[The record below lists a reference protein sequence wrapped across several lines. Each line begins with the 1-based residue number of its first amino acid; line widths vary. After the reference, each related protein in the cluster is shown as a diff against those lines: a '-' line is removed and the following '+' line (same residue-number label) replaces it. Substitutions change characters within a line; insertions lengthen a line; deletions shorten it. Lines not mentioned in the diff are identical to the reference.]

1 MKLTHKSGA
10 FGGCKAWR
18 PQRPGEAPAISGRH
32 MPNFLTSDA
41 SLAKHPELAE
51 IAGLEKALADAFDGP
66 DSEPLTLAP
75 QLAAI
80 APEQWT
86 RLVFAPP
93 TATRLTL
100 KTNAADIWSALRDET
115 APPVPR

>member
-18 PQRPGEAPAISGRH
+18 SQRPGEAPAISGRH

-41 SLAKHPELAE
+41 
-51 IAGLEKALADAFDGP
+51 
-66 DSEPLTLAP
+66 
-75 QLAAI
+75 
-80 APEQWT
+80 
-86 RLVFAPP
+86 R
-93 TATRLTL
+93 R
-100 KTNAADIWSALRDET
+100 SALRDET

>member
-1 MKLTHKSGA
+1 
-10 FGGCKAWR
+10 
-18 PQRPGEAPAISGRH
+18 

-86 RLVFAPP
+86 RLVFAPHP